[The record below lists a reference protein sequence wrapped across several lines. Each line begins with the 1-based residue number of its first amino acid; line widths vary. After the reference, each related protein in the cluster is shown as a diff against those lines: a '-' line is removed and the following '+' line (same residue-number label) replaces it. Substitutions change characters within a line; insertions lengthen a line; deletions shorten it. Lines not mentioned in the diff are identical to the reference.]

1 MVALL
6 DPAAPLAERRAGVES
21 ARRRARLSQAL
32 QETRSGG
39 PLARLVAKAGK
50 LLKKVKGY
58 TAYQVKSRAE
68 NLSAKVKFKLLRKAT
83 DASRPVPWLA
93 EGLSVQRV
101 YNRAESEYMPAGLLH
116 APAVLFRATEGT
128 DDPADE
134 PFTAFYTDPLLGWG
148 CWVAGEVE
156 LCAMPGGH
164 SSMLKEPNV
173 AVMAERMKV
182 CMSGMYATAEMGT

>member
-1 MVALL
+1 M
-6 DPAAPLAERRAGVES
+6 
-21 ARRRARLSQAL
+21 
-32 QETRSGG
+32 
-39 PLARLVAKAGK
+39 
-50 LLKKVKGY
+50 
-58 TAYQVKSRAE
+58 
-68 NLSAKVKFKLLRKAT
+68 
-83 DASRPVPWLA
+83 
-93 EGLSVQRV
+93 QRV
-101 YNRAESEYMPAGLLH
+101 YNRAEAEYMPAGLLH

-134 PFTAFYTDPLLGWG
+134 PFTAFYTDPLMGWG
-148 CWVAGEVE
+148 RWVAGEVE